1 MDTNFWLE
9 KWQNNNIG
17 FHRSEANPVLIKYFS
32 ELSLRQGSRVFL
44 PLCGKTLDIA
54 WLLSHGYRVA
64 GAELVEMAIE
74 QLFVELE
81 VEPTIVEVGNLKQY
95 SAENLDIF
103 VGDIFELSG
112 EMLGSVEATYDR
124 AALVALPEE
133 MRNRYTAHL
142 MEITDKAPQLLVTY
156 EYEQN
161 LMAGPPFSISSEEVN
176 QHYGDNYD
184 LTLIVSNNVP
194 GGFKGKC
201 AATEN
206 VWLLQ
211 NDFTEK
217 F

>member
-1 MDTNFWLE
+1 MDTNFWRQTW
-9 KWQNNNIG
+9 KNHDIG
-17 FHRSEANPVLIKYFS
+17 FHKSEANPVLVKYFS

-81 VEPTIVEVGNLKQY
+81 VKPTIVEVGNLKQY
-95 SAENLDIF
+95 SAENIDIF

-112 EMLGSVEATYDR
+112 EMLGSVDTIYDR

-133 MRNRYTAHL
+133 MRHRYTAHL
-142 MEITDKAPQLLVTY
+142 MEIADKAPQLLVTY
-156 EYEQN
+156 EYDQN
-161 LMAGPPFSISSEEVN
+161 LMAGPPFSISSEELN
-176 QHYGDNYD
+176 QHYGAHYD

-194 GGFKGKC
+194 GGFQGKC
-201 AATEN
+201 VATEN
-206 VWLLQ
+206 VWYLCS
-211 NDFTEK
+211 TY
-217 F
+217 